1 MASSTPDPDGTEDVN
16 DFLQRIRQLGEQ
28 RDKEDEE
35 RTKKLEEEILQ
46 GRRER
51 QARRAERAR
60 SISPTK
66 DSPLLDAARLSISS
80 IGSRPIDPPEHLE
93 PTTQTTDPESSTKP
107 DSTLSEVPEEPKA
120 NEYGMDTSPTRPT
133 PPSPLARSRHGTL
146 SWQQRPLSREFGR
159 SLFSTSP
166 TRANR
171 LRSMSSVTG
180 DSQGQERSP
189 SRDQNPHTWSANDT
203 THAPRQT
210 ADREL
215 ESPMLQKNTADDVD
229 SNRDQEVL
237 EAARENTAEQERQAG
252 QQHVDERSRSPSRAS
267 STFGDSTVS
276 NRYSSMSSVSTA
288 TGLGSP
294 LPSSS
299 VQRFEPPKAE
309 SSTEEQLPPSPTQRR
324 LSPERPS
331 SPTKGMGGFVQSAMM
346 KRSDTVS
353 KRWSAQLPSSL
364 TRNNSISSNRNS
376 IAVPNYGDTI
386 SATSPPKLG
395 KDAPSFLSHRPSS
408 SHSEATVVTNR
419 RGSERPS
426 TPPVPNEGN
435 GNSGSNTKTEEG
447 ASRPSLTLHARTAS
461 ILDKEDR
468 NADPNPTSPVVSRT
482 MDPKRWS
489 PTKATWLESALNRPD
504 SPRHKKQP
512 SQTSWKDRQ
521 SRGSVDLGRSNSF
534 KEVTPA
540 GLMRP
545 VPPGNHYKKPSITGL
560 PDLSGT
566 LDTGK
571 GKVPS
576 SLEPSKE
583 SDPATMAKPITEKK
597 EEEEVSPS
605 PSLSTSPEKSP
616 VLTTSNV
623 LDRKPVPLTLTP
635 TPNIAPPSPLSARD
649 PASPKPKA
657 QSPVI
662 DFRANLRKR
671 EVAKEATPK
680 GEPQPEFKNIFGKL
694 KKTEKNSFTQQNEL
708 KDNILKGRAALN
720 ATGGPKKNSKPDEMK
735 EGLLKQKDIRTGGG
749 LSRRN
754 TAGENDAPA
763 KFVPEA
769 IARRHN
775 LSKSSSVRS
784 SNAPSSPSTL
794 EPGTPRDLQSLK
806 SPVFSPQTEGSTENI
821 ESLQISPAPD
831 DSAAHELEPKR
842 QPEPQPTD
850 VNSPVAEPSPEDKND
865 ALEEQIKKDDELGT
879 KQEDSNASEEAI
891 QPVRALPSETVAAVA
906 TPPAPAATEGLAAK
920 GNKLAGRIN
929 PALAGLLSRGPS
941 NAGASDGPKH
951 AVSSGQ
957 SGSESAPG
965 APLTHVTKSRARGP
979 RRRAPGATAT
989 SQTESPAVVQPELH
1003 SQPEQSVGETE
1014 SSAPKDDA
1022 FAQSEVPIPNDEPLA
1037 IQTEQLS
1044 SETEPVAPNDESPA
1058 AQFELPAQEPEP
1070 SAHLSSE
1077 AEASAPNDK
1086 PSAAEPELNDPKEEL
1101 QTAQTE
1107 LPISQPEASPIKT
1120 GQSAIEAESTVA
1132 KDEPVVERES
1142 VVSHPESPVPNDEV
1156 STAQIELPVSQP
1168 EPSAQPEL
1176 PSPKDEPRTAEFEL
1190 PTTQLETLSAQQG
1203 QQSLVEPEPTVP
1215 KDESVVDSEPVA
1227 TQPESPILK
1236 DDVPA
1241 GQSEH
1246 LAQPELPSPKDE
1258 PRTAEFELPTA
1269 QPEASFVQHEQQSAA
1284 EVEHK
1289 ATVLKDEPV
1298 IESEPVVTQ
1307 LRSPVP
1313 EHDVPVSQPEFE
1325 LPSQRDE
1332 PRMGGFE
1339 LSVTQPETPFAQHE
1353 QQSTAEAEPTVP
1365 VIESE
1370 PVVTQLESH
1379 VPKDD
1384 VLARQPELELDS
1396 SNDEP
1401 HPAHPD
1407 VPVGQREEFSVHN
1420 VQQSATEAERSVL
1433 KDDEPVSQ
1441 PEPELGSSNDASHPA
1456 QLDLPANQL
1465 ETTSIQDKQ
1474 QSTDEAELTIPEDES
1489 VVESESVVAQLESKD
1504 HASVDSESNYEPH
1517 SAQLDL
1523 PASQPETSVRDLQQ
1537 YSTEAEHSV
1546 PEEPSTAQ
1554 PEPVTKGADTSDTQ
1568 LKSPVPKDDFQFQ
1581 FPVAQTEQPTVKD
1594 EPSVEPSFLQD
1605 EQSTTEAERSVSNDE
1620 PSIVQSVPATSET
1633 EASDAGLKSPAAKDG
1648 FQFEFEHPDAK
1659 DESSASQ
1666 PEFDISKDEPPATR
1680 TEPVP
1685 VPRDDFSQFEFPVTQ
1700 TEQSAAKEEPSVTE
1714 LELDVPKDE
1723 PTVLRTEHTAREHE
1737 PATQLEPSVP
1747 RDELS
1752 QFEFPVIQTEQS
1764 TLKDEASS
1772 TQHDLSASDLESSV
1786 LELPVPKDEP
1796 SQAVSPSRE
1805 PEPPASEPELSTAHQ
1820 ESSSAPKDESLVNQ
1834 PNVLAS
1840 KPEPVVSNEWPV
1852 IQLEPTVKVTEPQ
1865 SPVPKDEPP
1874 VTEAPASEPK
1884 PPAQENG
1891 LSAHP
1896 EPAVSETKP
1905 TSTKSESAPKSS
1917 FEAARSVFD
1926 RSAGDSNSNWPLPDS
1941 PPTNKMGQREQSPPS
1956 EKGMQETAYDDTTPQ
1971 LTPQP
1976 KSKIDA
1982 LSPKSFHSYE
1992 DVENLGDSPAQ
2003 RPAVPPKLP
2012 RTPSSEQR
2020 WSPRVRH
2027 SSQSPSPLRTSY
2039 KGNQMDSPVDSPQQR
2054 TFSGFGLGSILSSR
2068 HKSLPSPPVPPKRS
2082 DTLLSTPS
2090 SSASLVPQADESL
2103 EVIAEFFTAFPKTSD
2118 RVDIDPQLMLTTRD
2132 SDCKIRTL
2140 KKQVWEITGEGKRQD
2155 LPINQEYILYEGSMY
2170 LCVHTFE
2177 FESDSSTRSETH
2189 LWCGDDV
2196 PDHAIDDAQTFA
2208 RKVAKEHSCKLEV
2221 IKQGKETARF
2231 IQAVGGILIT
2241 RRGSNS
2247 RSSLSALYML
2257 CGRKH
2262 LKQMVFDEVDFTRR
2276 NLCSGF
2282 PFVISAPFGK
2292 LYLWKGKGSTA
2303 EEIGAARL
2311 IGMDL
2316 GLTGEFEE
2324 VTEGEEPESF
2334 FEIFNYRDTEYLRS
2348 DDWQLKPNHE
2358 QFRCRLLR
2366 VDHELGQKSGFW
2378 IRRPGSSSPIIR
2390 PNDTVQEIEPYCYED
2405 ITPKGIY
2412 ILDTYFELYVIVG
2425 EQAAHRP
2432 AEFASAVVF
2441 AHEYGIL
2448 AASLQDRP
2456 FIPKSYVSIGGA
2468 PNSCRSAFRK
2478 WHKEA
2483 WKLPPQTWFA
2493 LAW

>member
-1 MASSTPDPDGTEDVN
+1 
-16 DFLQRIRQLGEQ
+16 
-28 RDKEDEE
+28 
-35 RTKKLEEEILQ
+35 
-46 GRRER
+46 
-51 QARRAERAR
+51 
-60 SISPTK
+60 
-66 DSPLLDAARLSISS
+66 
-80 IGSRPIDPPEHLE
+80 
-93 PTTQTTDPESSTKP
+93 
-107 DSTLSEVPEEPKA
+107 
-120 NEYGMDTSPTRPT
+120 
-133 PPSPLARSRHGTL
+133 
-146 SWQQRPLSREFGR
+146 
-159 SLFSTSP
+159 
-166 TRANR
+166 
-171 LRSMSSVTG
+171 
-180 DSQGQERSP
+180 
-189 SRDQNPHTWSANDT
+189 
-203 THAPRQT
+203 
-210 ADREL
+210 
-215 ESPMLQKNTADDVD
+215 
-229 SNRDQEVL
+229 
-237 EAARENTAEQERQAG
+237 
-252 QQHVDERSRSPSRAS
+252 
-267 STFGDSTVS
+267 
-276 NRYSSMSSVSTA
+276 
-288 TGLGSP
+288 
-294 LPSSS
+294 
-299 VQRFEPPKAE
+299 
-309 SSTEEQLPPSPTQRR
+309 
-324 LSPERPS
+324 
-331 SPTKGMGGFVQSAMM
+331 M
-346 KRSDTVS
+346 KRSDTIS
-353 KRWSAQLPSSL
+353 KRWSAQLPSGL

-376 IAVPNYGDTI
+376 IAVPNYGDNT
-386 SATSPPKLG
+386 SATSPTKLG
-395 KDAPSFLSHRPSS
+395 KDASSFLSHRPSS

-426 TPPVPNEGN
+426 TPPVPTDSNE
-435 GNSGSNTKTEEG
+435 NSESNTKTEES
-447 ASRPSLTLHARTAS
+447 ASRPLLTLHARAAS
-461 ILDKEDR
+461 TLDKEDR

-512 SQTSWKDRQ
+512 SQTTWKDRQ

-560 PDLSGT
+560 PDLSST

-571 GKVPS
+571 GKAPS
-576 SLEPSKE
+576 GLESSKE
-583 SDPATMAKPITEKK
+583 SDPAIMDKLITEKK
-597 EEEEVSPS
+597 EEEEVAPS
-605 PSLSTSPEKSP
+605 PSLSTSPEKGP
-616 VLTTSNV
+616 VQITSNV
-623 LDRKPVPLTLTP
+623 PDRKPVPLTLTP

-680 GEPQPEFKNIFGKL
+680 GEPEPEFKNIFGKL

-720 ATGGPKKNSKPDEMK
+720 ATGGPKKNSKPDDVK

-769 IARRHN
+769 IARRQN

-794 EPGTPRDLQSLK
+794 GSGTPRDVQSLK
-806 SPVFSPQTEGSTENI
+806 SPVFSPQTEGFTENP
-821 ESLQISPAPD
+821 ESLQLSPTPD
-831 DSAAHELEPKR
+831 DSAAQR

-850 VNSPVAEPSPEDKND
+850 VTSVAEPRPEDKID
-865 ALEEQIKKDDELGT
+865 ALEEQIKKEDELET
-879 KQEDSNASEEAI
+879 KREDSNASEEAI
-891 QPVRALPSETVAAVA
+891 QSVRALPSETVAAVA

-929 PALAGLLSRGPS
+929 PALVGLLSRGPS
-941 NAGASDGPKH
+941 NAGVSDGSKN

-957 SGSESAPG
+957 SGSEPAPG
-965 APLTHVTKSRARGP
+965 APLTHVTKTRARGP
-979 RRRAPGATAT
+979 RRRAPGATT
-989 SQTESPAVVQPELH
+989 TGQTESPAVVQPELP
-1003 SQPEQSVGETE
+1003 SQPEQSVAETE
-1014 SSAPKDDA
+1014 SSAPKDEV

-1037 IQTEQLS
+1037 IRTEQLS

-1058 AQFELPAQEPEP
+1058 AQFELSANEPEP
-1070 SAHLSSE
+1070 SAHLSDE
-1077 AEASAPNDK
+1077 AEACAPNDK
-1086 PSAAEPELNDPKEEL
+1086 LSAAEPELNDPKDEL

-1107 LPISQPEASPIKT
+1107 LPIRQPEAPPVKT
-1120 GQSAIEAESTVA
+1120 GQSAIEAESPVA
-1132 KDEPVVERES
+1132 KDEPVVVRES
-1142 VVSHPESPVPNDEV
+1142 VISRPELPVPNDEV
-1156 STAQIELPVSQP
+1156 STVQIELPVTQP

-1176 PSPKDEPRTAEFEL
+1176 PSPKDEPRTAGFEL
-1190 PTTQLETLSAQQG
+1190 PTTQPEIPSIQQG
-1203 QQSLVEPEPTVP
+1203 QHSLTEPEPTVP
-1215 KDESVVDSEPVA
+1215 KGESVVDSELVA

-1236 DDVPA
+1236 GDVLA
-1241 GQSEH
+1241 SQSEH
-1246 LAQPELPSPKDE
+1246 PAQPELPSPKDE
-1258 PRTAEFELPTA
+1258 SRTSEFELPTA
-1269 QPEASFVQHEQQSAA
+1269 QPEASFIQHEQQSAA
-1284 EVEHK
+1284 EVGPT

-1307 LRSPVP
+1307 LNSPVL
-1313 EHDVPVSQPEFE
+1313 EHDVPVRQPEAE
-1325 LPSQRDE
+1325 LPSEKDE
-1332 PRMGGFE
+1332 HSMDGFGMP
-1339 LSVTQPETPFAQHE
+1339 VTQLATPFVQRE
-1353 QQSTAEAEPTVP
+1353 QQSTAEAARTVP
-1365 VIESE
+1365 VVESE
-1370 PVVTQLESH
+1370 PVVTQLESP
-1379 VPKDD
+1379 VLKDD
-1384 VLARQPELELDS
+1384 VLAKQPELELDS

-1401 HPAHPD
+1401 HPAQPD
-1407 VPVGQREEFSVHN
+1407 VPVSQPETSSVHN
-1420 VQQSATEAERSVL
+1420 VQQYATEAEHSVL
-1433 KDDEPVSQ
+1433 KDDGPVSQ
-1441 PEPELGSSNDASHPA
+1441 SELELASPKDASHPA
-1456 QLDLPANQL
+1456 ELDLAASQP
-1465 ETTSIQDKQ
+1465 ETISIQDKQ
-1474 QSTDEAELTIPEDES
+1474 QSTDEAEPAISKEES
-1489 VVESESVVAQLESKD
+1489 VVESDSAMAQLRSKD
-1504 HASVDSESNYEPH
+1504 DVSVGSESNYEPH

-1523 PASQPETSVRDLQQ
+1523 PVSRHETSVGHVQQ
-1537 YSTEAEHSV
+1537 YSTEEKHSV
-1546 PEEPSTAQ
+1546 PEESSTVQ
-1554 PEPVTKGADTSDTQ
+1554 PGPATKEADTSDTR
-1568 LKSPVPKDDFQFQ
+1568 LSSPVPKDDFQFE
-1581 FPVAQTEQPTVKD
+1581 FPVAQTEQPTAKD
-1594 EPSVEPSFLQD
+1594 EPSIEPSFLQD

-1620 PSIVQSVPATSET
+1620 RSIIQSLPATSET
-1633 EASDAGLKSPAAKDG
+1633 EASDAGLKSPTAKDD

-1659 DESSASQ
+1659 DESSTSQ
-1666 PEFDISKDEPPATR
+1666 HVFDISKDEPPATR
-1680 TEPVP
+1680 TDPVP
-1685 VPRDDFSQFEFPVTQ
+1685 VPRDDFSQFEFSVTQ
-1700 TEQSAAKEEPSVTE
+1700 TEQSVAKEEPSITE

-1723 PTVLRTEHTAREHE
+1723 LTVLQTEHTAMEHE
-1737 PATQLEPSVP
+1737 PATQLEPSAP
-1747 RDELS
+1747 KDDLS
-1752 QFEFPVIQTEQS
+1752 QFEFPIIQTEPS

-1772 TQHDLSASDLESSV
+1772 TQHELSGSDLESSV
-1786 LELPVPKDEP
+1786 LELPVPKDEL
-1796 SQAVSPSRE
+1796 SQAVSPSKE
-1805 PEPPASEPELSTAHQ
+1805 PEPLASEPKLSTAHQ
-1820 ESSSAPKDESLVNQ
+1820 ESPFAPKDESLVNP
-1834 PNVLAS
+1834 PNVLTS
-1840 KPEPVVSNEWPV
+1840 EPEPVVSNELPV
-1852 IQLEPTVKVTEPQ
+1852 IQPEPTVKVTEPQ
-1865 SPVPKDEPP
+1865 SPVATDESPI
-1874 VTEAPASEPK
+1874 TEAPASKRK

-1891 LSAHP
+1891 LS
-1896 EPAVSETKP
+1896 EPAVSENKP
-1905 TSTKSESAPKSS
+1905 ASMKSTSTPKSS

-1941 PPTNKMGQREQSPPS
+1941 PPTNENGQREQSPPS
-1956 EKGMQETAYDDTTPQ
+1956 EKGMQDTAHDDTTPQ

-2003 RPAVPPKLP
+2003 RPTVPPKSP

-2039 KGNQMDSPVDSPQQR
+2039 KGNQMDSPVGSPQQR

-2068 HKSLPSPPVPPKRS
+2068 HKSLPSPPVPPKRT
-2082 DTLLSTPS
+2082 DTLLSSPS

-2132 SDCKIRTL
+2132 SDSKIRTL

-2170 LCVHTFE
+2170 LCVHMFE
-2177 FESDSSTRSETH
+2177 FESDGSARSETH

-2334 FEIFNYRDTEYLRS
+2334 FEIFNYRDTEEYLRS

-2390 PNDTVQEIEPYCYED
+2390 PNDTVQEIEPYCYKD
-2405 ITPKGIY
+2405 ISPKGIY
-2412 ILDTYFELYVIVG
+2412 ILDTYFELYV
-2425 EQAAHRP
+2425 
-2432 AEFASAVVF
+2432 
-2441 AHEYGIL
+2441 
-2448 AASLQDRP
+2448 
-2456 FIPKSYVSIGGA
+2456 
-2468 PNSCRSAFRK
+2468 
-2478 WHKEA
+2478 
-2483 WKLPPQTWFA
+2483 
-2493 LAW
+2493 